1 MDESQMAKVVEAVR
15 LFAQKFLGAV
25 SELGLEEFEREGD
38 LWRVTFGYRP
48 GWVEP
53 QRAEGV
59 SPLRDLQV
67 PRREYRVF
75 LVNGSGEVVAMKRPE
90 SLAA

>member
-1 MDESQMAKVVEAVR
+1 MDDSQMAKVVEAVR
-15 LFAQKFLGAV
+15 LFAQKFLGV
-25 SELGLEEFEREGD
+25 ITELSLEEIEREGD

-48 GWVEP
+48 LWGEP
-53 QRAEGV
+53 QGGEGV

-75 LVNGSGEVVAMKRPE
+75 LVKDSGEVVAMKRPE

>member
-1 MDESQMAKVVEAVR
+1 MDDSQMAKAIEAVG
-15 LFAQKFLGAV
+15 LFAQKFLGAI
-25 SELGLEEFEREGD
+25 SELSLEEFEREGD

-53 QRAEGV
+53 RRAEDV

-67 PRREYRVF
+67 PRREYRIFMVSD
-75 LVNGSGEVVAMKRPE
+75 SGEVVAMKRPE